1 MFQSKLTRR
10 LCGVALTAVTTALMA
25 VPAHAQRVSL
35 GTIDGKIDTVDAK
48 VDDVSGQVS
57 VVDGKVDDL
66 LSQTGAGTG
75 GVLPIN
81 QDCAEGIGCF
91 PGDLAGLPVT
101 ITVPGSYRL
110 TSDLAGVVNVNGIEI
125 TADDVTLDLS
135 GFAVV
140 GTGTGG
146 FGILVNADN
155 AEVRNG
161 TVRDWGSRGVN
172 AVSADNSL
180 FERLRI
186 SDNGSTGII
195 AGAGSTIRHVVAR
208 GNGSV
213 GIQLNLHGLVS
224 HSTAQNNGGNG
235 IQVGSGGSVTD
246 SAASENA
253 GAGIRSTLASLIARN
268 TAEANTADGILTG
281 NGCTVSGNAVSNN
294 GGDGIDAAAANLVEG
309 NTVRQNG
316 VNGIAVAVD
325 TVVRGNM
332 VDAHFV
338 GNGAGILVPASVS
351 DTRIDG
357 NHVTDNTTGIRV
369 QGTGNLIIRNS
380 AAGNTTDY
388 SIVAGN
394 VTGPVLNTADTD
406 RAFANFDF

>member
-1 MFQSKLTRR
+1 MFQSKLARR
-10 LCGVALTAVTTALMA
+10 LCGVALAAVTTALMA

-35 GTIDGKIDTVDAK
+35 GTIDSKIDTVDAK
-48 VDDVSGQVS
+48 VDDVSGQVN

-110 TSDLAGVVNVNGIEI
+110 TSDLEGVVNVSGIEI
-125 TADDVTLDLS
+125 TVDDVTLDLS

-140 GTGTGG
+140 GTGTSGI
-146 FGILVNADN
+146 GILVNGDN
-155 AEVRNG
+155 AEVQNG
-161 TVRDWGSRGVN
+161 TVRNWGLEGVFAN
-172 AVSADNSL
+172 AADNSL
-180 FERLRI
+180 FERLRV
-186 SDNGSTGII
+186 SDNGSFGIV
-195 AGAGSTIRHVVAR
+195 AGAGSTVSHVVAR
-208 GNGSV
+208 GNGND
-213 GIQLNLHGLVS
+213 GILLGQHGVVS
-224 HSTAQNNGGNG
+224 HSTAQNNTGEG
-235 IQVGSGGSVTD
+235 IEVGAGGSVID
-246 SAASENA
+246 SAASRNGEI
-253 GAGIRSTLASLIARN
+253 GIRGISSAHIARN
-268 TAEANTADGILTG
+268 NSFDNQGDGIAAGNGSTVRGNTSTG
-281 NGCTVSGNAVSNN
+281 ND
-294 GGDGIDAAAANLVEG
+294 GDGIDAEAACLVEG
-309 NTVRQNG
+309 NTVRLNG
-316 VNGIAVAVD
+316 LDGIVVGVD

-332 VDAHFV
+332 VDAHL
-338 GNGAGILVPASVS
+338 GEAGISVPAGVS

-357 NHVTDNTTGIRV
+357 NHVTDNTTGISV
-369 QGTGNLIIRNS
+369 QGPGNLIIRNS